1 MKTTNRRPAANTASA
16 AGTASVLPHDPRWRD
31 TRWRSR
37 LRKQLLAWFKQH
49 ARQLPWRGTEDRY
62 RVWLSEIMLQQTQVV
77 TVIPYFERF
86 LERFP
91 TVSDLAAADE
101 AAVMQLW
108 EGLGYYRRARQ
119 LHAAAKVVVEQ
130 HQGVFPTDYQAVLN
144 LPGIGRY
151 TAGAILSIADG
162 QRLPIVEANT
172 QRLYSRLIASTTH
185 PSDRAASA
193 LLWDF
198 AEQILPRRDSGTF
211 NQAAMELGSLLCTPK
226 DPACPQCPLR
236 SGCAAHQLGLETT
249 IPGKVKKIQYEQ
261 RTEFALLVRSR
272 RTEKYLVYRVPD
284 GQRWAGLWDFPRF
297 GPPHVNSVQ
306 AAAEQTQQHFDVQV
320 TVGEPAQ
327 TIRHGVTKYRITLQA
342 FHADTHA
349 AGDDEN
355 TDDRKWLST
364 DQLKTLPLS
373 VTGRKLAQ
381 YLHRLTP

>member
-1 MKTTNRRPAANTASA
+1 MKTTKPRSAASA
-16 AGTASVLPHDPRWRD
+16 LSSDSALPHDARWRQPRWRSD
-31 TRWRSR
+31 VRRR
-37 LRKQLLAWFKQH
+37 LLDWFADS
-49 ARQLPWRGTEDRY
+49 ARQLPWRGTQDRY

-86 LERFP
+86 TKRFP
-91 TVSDLAAADE
+91 TVADLAAADE
-101 AAVMQLW
+101 ASVMQLW

-119 LHAAAKVVVEQ
+119 LHAAAKVIVEQ
-130 HQGVFPTDYQAVLN
+130 HGGVFPGDYPSVLN

-185 PSDRAASA
+185 PSDRAANA

-211 NQAAMELGSLLCTPK
+211 NQAAMELGALVCTPQ
-226 DPACPQCPLR
+226 DPACSQCPLQVR
-236 SGCAAHQLGLETT
+236 CAAHGQGLETT
-249 IPGKVKKIQYEQ
+249 IPGKVKNVQYEQ

-272 RTEKYLVYRVPD
+272 RTDKYLVYRVPD

-297 GPPHVNSVQ
+297 GPPHADSVQ
-306 AAAEQTQQHFDVQV
+306 AAAEQAQQHFDVSV
-320 TVGEPAQ
+320 TVGSPAK

-342 FHADTHA
+342 FHADTDA
-349 AGDDEN
+349 ASRN
-355 TDDRKWLST
+355 CDDRKWLSA

-381 YLHRLTP
+381 YLDHLTP

>member
-1 MKTTNRRPAANTASA
+1 M
-16 AGTASVLPHDPRWRD
+16 
-31 TRWRSR
+31 
-37 LRKQLLAWFKQH
+37 
-49 ARQLPWRGTEDRY
+49 
-62 RVWLSEIMLQQTQVV
+62 WLSEIMLQQTQVV

-86 LERFP
+86 LKRFP
-91 TVSDLAAADE
+91 TVADLAAADE
-101 AAVMQLW
+101 ASVMQLW

-130 HQGVFPTDYQAVLN
+130 HDGVFPRDYAAVLN

-185 PSDRAASA
+185 PSERAANA

-198 AEQILPRRDSGTF
+198 AEQILPRRDCGSF
-211 NQAAMELGSLLCTPK
+211 NQAAMELGALLCTPK
-226 DPACPQCPLR
+226 DPQCAECPLR
-236 SGCAAHQLGLETT
+236 TGCAAHQQGLETT

-261 RTEFALLVRSR
+261 RTEFALLVRCRQSDR
-272 RTEKYLVYRVPD
+272 YLVHRVPD

-297 GPPHVNSVQ
+297 GPPHADSVH
-306 AAAEQTQQHFDVQV
+306 AAAQQTQQTFDVQV
-320 TVGEPAQ
+320 TVGEPAK

-342 FHADTHA
+342 FHADTEHNSNA
-349 AGDDEN
+349 AEPS
-355 TDDRKWLST
+355 DDRKWLST
-364 DQLKTLPLS
+364 DQLKQLPLS

-381 YLHRLTP
+381 YLDRLTP